1 MILKELLT
9 NTDIEKV
16 TDIILKTQKV
26 NSTRKKLLKNIEN
39 VVNEFKTIEPLY
51 NEKNFTIFVDQYRD
65 FLYDN
70 GKDIS
75 TYFCVDGYYI
85 DDILEHK
92 EDLDKTDFSGELH
105 ICPYG
110 LDFISRKEL
119 AGFNIC
125 ELSIDKYG
133 IDRVIAEIIWE
144 ITFYGW
150 DEETIDQHAK
160 ELDESLQGTK
170 DHPED
175 LRPISEL
182 FEKLGWED
190 ERTEEEIEA
199 DLKLS
204 KEIGLENFR
213 NRNAFLKEY
222 KLENYQDFL
231 KRINCKLFK

>member
-16 TDIILKTQKV
+16 TDIILKTQKI
-26 NSTRKKLLKNIEN
+26 NSTRERLLKNIEN
-39 VVNEFKTIEPLY
+39 VVNDFKTIEPSY
-51 NEKNFTIFVDQYRD
+51 NEKKFTIFVDQYKD

-70 GKDIS
+70 NEDIS
-75 TYFCVDGYYI
+75 TYFCVDGYYM

-92 EDLDKTDFSGELH
+92 EDLDKTDFSDEIH
-105 ICPYG
+105 FYPYG

-119 AGFNIC
+119 AGFNVC

-150 DEETIDQHAK
+150 DEETVDQHAK
-160 ELDESLQGTK
+160 ELDESLKETK
-170 DHPED
+170 EHPED

-182 FEKLGWED
+182 FEELGWED

-204 KEIGLENFR
+204 TEIGLENFR

-222 KLENYQDFL
+222 ITKYNLQTV
-231 KRINCKLFK
+231 